1 MMRFGPR
8 RTKVSREEALSNPRT
23 VAVYDAVRVLGEAS
37 AQQVL
42 TAMQS
47 RIRTSVSEVAE
58 KLAHLKLAGLLRVRR
73 VDLAPDPHIYNLYSV
88 VI

>member
-1 MMRFGPR
+1 MRFGPR
-8 RTKVSREEALSNPRT
+8 RTKASAEEALSNSRT
-23 VAVYDAVRVLGEAS
+23 VAVYEAVRALGVAS

-47 RIRTSVSEVAE
+47 RMRTSVSEVAE

-73 VDLAPDPHIYNLYSV
+73 VDLSSTDPYTYNLYSAV
-88 VI
+88 K